1 MKKVKLMSKDKDPK
15 KRIIA
20 QIAKN
25 LLNDRKEKA
34 DNIELVDTLTSPQM
48 LQEVKK

>member
-1 MKKVKLMSKDKDPK
+1 MSKDKNPK

-25 LLNDRKEKA
+25 LLNDRHEKG
-34 DNIELVDTLTSPQM
+34 DKIDLVDAITSPQM